1 MCAIVNHQNNNT
13 TTTKEKQMA
22 TKYHLIDNQTKRL
35 IKVFNNRAAASR
47 KADKLDLEYGAIR
60 YNVRPIFDDK

>member
-1 MCAIVNHQNNNT
+1 
-13 TTTKEKQMA
+13 MA